1 MMYFAGPVNLN
12 GREGDAHECLFQAM
26 TGAARAADPP
36 SAPVFGRPSPPPP
49 DWSFCGIPYGWLT
62 SLKESQMVCGRSAD
76 SDASSIGGAPS
87 YVELL
92 VCLQMYGGST
102 SVSPHARRLRTR
114 P

>member
-1 MMYFAGPVNLN
+1 MMYFAGPVNLI
-12 GREGDAHECLFQAM
+12 GREGDAHECLCQAM

-49 DWSFCGIPYGWLT
+49 DWSFRVIPYGWLT

-76 SDASSIGGAPS
+76 SDASSIGGTPS

-92 VCLQMYGGST
+92 VCLQMYGGGT
-102 SVSPHARRLRTR
+102 SASPHGRRLRTR

>member
-1 MMYFAGPVNLN
+1 MMYFAGPVNLI
-12 GREGDAHECLFQAM
+12 GREGDAHECLCQAM

-49 DWSFCGIPYGWLT
+49 DWSFRVIPYGWLT

-102 SVSPHARRLRTR
+102 SVSPHGRRLRTR